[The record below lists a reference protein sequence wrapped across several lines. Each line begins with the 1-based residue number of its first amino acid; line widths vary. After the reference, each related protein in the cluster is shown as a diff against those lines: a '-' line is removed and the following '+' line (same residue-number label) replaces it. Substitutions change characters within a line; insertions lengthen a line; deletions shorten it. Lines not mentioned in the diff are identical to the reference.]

1 MWVFVHI
8 STNRNKALLCIDNV
22 FTSDSVLMVILCL
35 YYTVGHT
42 ATHAV
47 VVARLITKGVDHG
60 VHTFIVQLRSFKDH
74 TPLPGVWVHVG
85 VNVLGDGMDIV
96 DSIRLQ
102 VLRWVTLDQSLDT
115 LEWTMASLDWIMS
128 VSPEIRC

>member
-1 MWVFVHI
+1 MHVYI
-8 STNRNKALLCIDNV
+8 SSCID
-22 FTSDSVLMVILCL
+22 
-35 YYTVGHT
+35 YTVGHT

-60 VHTFIVQLRSFKDH
+60 VHTFIVQLRSLKDH
-74 TPLPGVWVHVG
+74 SPLPGVWVHVG
-85 VNVLGDGMDIV
+85 VNVLGGGMDIV

-102 VLRWVTLDQSLDT
+102 GLRWVTLDQSLDS